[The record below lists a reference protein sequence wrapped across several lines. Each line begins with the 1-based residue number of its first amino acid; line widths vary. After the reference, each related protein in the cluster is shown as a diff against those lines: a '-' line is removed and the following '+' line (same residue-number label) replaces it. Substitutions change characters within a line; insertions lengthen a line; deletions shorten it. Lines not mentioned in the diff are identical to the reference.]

1 MGFTDQ
7 QIERY
12 SRHMLLPEVGG
23 KGQKKITAAKVF
35 CVGAG
40 GLGSPSTL
48 YLASAGVGTLGIVD
62 ADTVDLSNLQRQ
74 ILHNTKTVGRPKVES
89 ARDTLTALNPDVDIR
104 IYRDRLTSE
113 NILEILRDYDIV
125 LDGSDNFPTRF
136 LVNDACFFLKKT
148 LISGSIHRFEGQ
160 LTTLKPHASPSH
172 NGESG
177 RPYPCYRC
185 IYPEPPPPG
194 MVPSCQEAGVL
205 GVLAGTVG
213 VLQAAEA
220 LKEILGIGETLAG
233 RLLVYDALEMS
244 FRDVKVRKDPKCPLC
259 GPEPKITRLLDY
271 EVSCTLQ
278 NPQKQS

>member
-1 MGFTDQ
+1 MGFTEQ

-12 SRHMLLPEVGG
+12 SRHMLLPGVGG
-23 KGQKKITAAKVF
+23 KGQRKIAEAKVF
-35 CVGAG
+35 CIGAG

-48 YLASAGVGTLGIVD
+48 YLAAAGVGTLGIVD
-62 ADTVDLSNLQRQ
+62 ADDVDLSNLQRQ
-74 ILHNTKTVGRPKVES
+74 ILHSTKTLGRPKVES
-89 ARDTLTALNPDVDIR
+89 ARETLTAINPDIQVNV
-104 IYRDRLTSE
+104 YRERVTSE
-113 NILEILRDYDIV
+113 NILEMIKGYDIV

-160 LTTLKPHASPSH
+160 LTTLKPHVI
-172 NGESG
+172 
-177 RPYPCYRC
+177 RPPFGDGVPARGYPCYRC
-185 IYPEPPPPG
+185 IYPEPPPAG

-205 GVLAGTVG
+205 GVLAGTIG

-244 FRDVKVRKDPKCPLC
+244 FRDVKVRRDPKCLLC
-259 GPEPKITRLLDY
+259 GPDPKITKLLDY
-271 EVSCTLQ
+271 EISCTLQ
-278 NPQKQS
+278 KH